1 MKWIKYQIVQC
12 TVGEQDVLATKKV
25 GYNDANL
32 AIAQGEAYNGQYEI
46 IEDDSPELPKG
57 IAPVNLSDAIDS
69 ASDVNGGIAAT
80 PAAVKKAY
88 DLANT
93 KANKA
98 DIATTTTFA
107 SASSGVTYARIY
119 DFGIWGTGAWYA
131 KGFSMLLTSRGGE
144 TIWVSV
150 SADDS
155 NTRAQAIRLMNAY
168 SKIQAVYYNAEN
180 NSVYVKLSAWANN
193 VNAHILS
200 NVYGDYVAKVES
212 VSSLP
217 ETVVAIPITEFGPGI
232 DVINIGRSTAP
243 LKLVGKDERPTYNG
257 VGLVLKEEFDALVA
271 ASVSVLS
278 GIAEPT
284 ADQGEDGDVYLV
296 TG

>member
-57 IAPVNLSDAIDS
+57 IASVNLSDAIDS
-69 ASDVNGGIAAT
+69 TSGVNGGIAAT
-80 PAAVKKAY
+80 PAAVKQAY
-88 DLANT
+88 DLAKT
-93 KANKA
+93 KANAA
-98 DIATTTTFA
+98 DIAKTATFGVSN
-107 SASSGVTYARIY
+107 SAVSYIRIH
-119 DFGIWGTGAWYA
+119 DFGLWGAGAWYA
-131 KGFSMLLTSRGGE
+131 KGFSMLVTSRGGE

-155 NTRAQAIRLMNAY
+155 NTRARAIRLMNSY
-168 SKIQAVYYNAEN
+168 SKMQALYYNAED
-180 NSVYVKLSAWANN
+180 NSIYVKISAWANN
-193 VNAHILS
+193 VNAHIIS
-200 NVYGDYVAKVES
+200 NVYGDYVAKVEQ
-212 VSSLP
+212 VSSVP
-217 ETVVAIPITEFGPGI
+217 GTAVAIQITELGPGY
-232 DVINIGRSTAP
+232 DAINIGCGVVP
-243 LKLVGKDERPTYNG
+243 LAFVGKNERPTYNNKE
-257 VGLVLKEEFDALVA
+257 LVLKEEFDALVA
-271 ASVSVLS
+271 SSVSVLS
-278 GIAEPT
+278 GAVEPT